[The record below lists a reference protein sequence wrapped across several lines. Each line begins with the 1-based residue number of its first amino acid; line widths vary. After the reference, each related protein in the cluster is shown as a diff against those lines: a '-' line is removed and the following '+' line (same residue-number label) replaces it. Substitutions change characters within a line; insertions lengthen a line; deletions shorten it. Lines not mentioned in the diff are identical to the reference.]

1 MRRGLALF
9 LSVVMLFSFIP
20 DRVEGNGYVRDIDVV
35 FGGFQLKVNNKKVI
49 NHKEPFIYGDDLF
62 VGLTDLAR
70 GLEMEVN
77 VNGNTAQLS
86 SKGKLSFDLNSSKES
101 LVFQRGYE
109 IMAKEQIKENL
120 EDEIYMLSNQ
130 NSGRID
136 YKMKASVRSIRVGFG
151 NISVYLDGKIL
162 NLNGQLLKYN
172 NDVYLPL
179 DSIAPYLYITPSM
192 SKDKTTINIDAN
204 GILIKNNTYPTVT
217 ALLNMREGRNYLLD
231 LQRAELEK
239 KKSFMEEFK
248 IPYKKISNI
257 KALEKYLNDHFSKVG
272 ELNFRFSLV
281 QQSNWINLDIS
292 FPAGKNSLWYRLKRS
307 DVETLIWNVYTAII
321 NLYDDEALISG
332 AVRNPYYNS
341 SSNSSLKNYVT
352 FYTKDKDIYFDF
364 SKSRLGLDDGVNPG
378 YLMEVLNINL
388 PNYSNVNFTYDAN
401 MSGHN
406 IELIVRAD
414 SNNFNQLSIYTK
426 MGYLKLLKERIRS
439 LYPDVVVDG
448 KIVYPDEK
456 IFPLNFYINE
466 NRIRSTDLMDE
477 TIRYLNAQFGQ
488 FSYGSDDFVL
498 NYSLYEKDLKDF
510 NLFAIGDF
518 LVTDDKW
525 VDAGIPG
532 ENLLSNRI
540 HNALSFVISLWDANV
555 STEVVDREGN
565 VIKEFD
571 IFQENVSLVSAN
583 PPSGEIVEGTRVMLF
598 TDTPGAKIFYTIDGS
613 TPTIYSDLYSGT
625 GIEVTRNMDINAFGH
640 KDGLG
645 SGPVSTFKYTV
656 VKDQGLSDGL
666 NGLTIDPSKLTP
678 NFTQNNHLY
687 TVFVDANV
695 ETIKITP
702 SASKGIIKINGSIVN
717 SGQSREI
724 TLNDGKN
731 NITISVKEENKRE
744 RVYTV
749 VVNKDNSGV
758 NVFDMVDLKFNTLFG
773 LIFSGKIVNNFVD
786 DFSGYKIEILSKSD
800 ELKGFVQASGDG
812 EFSFPNIP
820 LTAIDKIIGFKFRVY
835 DNSGKMVLER
845 NLN

>member
-1 MRRGLALF
+1 MRRVVCLF
-9 LSVVMLFSFIP
+9 LSVVMLFSFFP
-20 DRVEGNGYVRDIDVV
+20 DRVVARSYVRDIDVV
-35 FGGFQLKVNNKKVI
+35 FGGFQLKVNNKKVV

-77 VNGNTAQLS
+77 VSGDTAQLS
-86 SKGKLSFDLNSSKES
+86 SKGKLSFDSNSSKES

-109 IMAKEQIKENL
+109 IMTKERLKDNL
-120 EDEIYMLSNQ
+120 EDEIYMLSNP
-130 NSGRID
+130 SSSYID
-136 YKMKASVRSIRVGFG
+136 YKIKARVKTIKVGFG
-151 NISVYLDGKIL
+151 VISVYLDGKKL
-162 NLNGQLLKYN
+162 NLDGQLLKYN
-172 NDVYLPL
+172 NDIYIPL

-192 SKDKTTINIDAN
+192 TRDKTTINIDAN
-204 GILIKNNTYPTVT
+204 GILIKNNLYPTAT
-217 ALLNMREGRNYLLD
+217 ALLNFREGRNYLLD

-257 KALEKYLNDHFSKVG
+257 KTLEKYLNDNFSKVG
-272 ELNFRFSLV
+272 DLDLRFSLV

-292 FPAGKNSLWYRLKRS
+292 FPAAKNSLWYRLKRS
-307 DVETLIWNVYTAII
+307 NVESMVWNVYTAII

-341 SSNSSLKNYVT
+341 SSNSALKNYVT

-378 YLMEVLNINL
+378 YLMEILNINL

-414 SNNFNQLSIYTK
+414 SKNFNNLSIYTK
-426 MGYLKLLKERIRS
+426 MGYLKLLKEKIRN
-439 LYPDVVVDG
+439 LYPDIVVDG
-448 KIVYPDEK
+448 KMVFPDEN
-456 IFPLNFYINE
+456 ILPLNFYINE
-466 NRIRSTDLMDE
+466 NRIRSFDLMAE
-477 TIRYLNAQFGQ
+477 TIRYLNAQYGR
-488 FSYGSDDFVL
+488 FSYGADDFVL
-498 NYSLYEKDLKDF
+498 NYSLYEKDFKDF
-510 NLFAIGDF
+510 NLIAIGDF

-532 ENLLSNRI
+532 ETLLSNRI

-571 IFQENVSLVSAN
+571 IYQENVSLVSAD

-666 NGLTIDPSKLTP
+666 NGLAIHPGTLTP
-678 NFTQNNHLY
+678 NFAQNNHLY
-687 TVFVDANV
+687 TVFADANV
-695 ETIKITP
+695 ETIRITP
-702 SASKGIIKINGSIVN
+702 SASKGVVKVNGSIVN

-724 TLNDGKN
+724 TLNSGAT
-731 NITISVKEENKRE
+731 NITIGVKEEGKRE
-744 RVYTV
+744 RVYTI
-749 VVNKDNSGV
+749 VVNKDSSGL
-758 NVFDMVDLKFNTLFG
+758 NVFDVVDLKFNTLFG
-773 LIFSGKIVNNFVD
+773 LIFSGRVVNNSVD

-800 ELKGFVQASGDG
+800 EVKGFVQISGDG

-835 DNSGKMVLER
+835 DSGGKMVLER